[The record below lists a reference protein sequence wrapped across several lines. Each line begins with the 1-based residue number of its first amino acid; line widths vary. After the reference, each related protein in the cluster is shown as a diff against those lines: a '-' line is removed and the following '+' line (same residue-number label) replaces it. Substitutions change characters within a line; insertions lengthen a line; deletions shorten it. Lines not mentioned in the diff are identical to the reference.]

1 MNMEFKNAA
10 FDAAGTATGTEQT
23 IAGLPSPTDP
33 APAGGAG
40 QRMPEPQVGRAR
52 SDNSPT
58 GERDVPQD
66 RRNPDDTSTSRENP
80 AATPGE
86 QATEAEK
93 SSYPKPVP
101 TNPPCGAGDDAIKNR
116 KPIHLEHHPTHPASA
131 GGGGHGTVETHP
143 EPAAAQVSA
152 SDGGGDAPVEGSK
165 PWLASASHTKSRR
178 KAGEVGADPNGGDT
192 NAAAE
197 RPDLRFSDP
206 LVAEIVQ
213 LHRMRRRWMKAKNAL
228 ILQGKAFGRAVCDG
242 DKEAGSAA
250 FDRVIGGKAGPGDDT
265 LIIALAPFAAAIAR
279 FDEDIGPIEKRLV
292 KLAKGL
298 PIAPFVESV
307 KGLGWSS
314 VATIVGEAG
323 DLSAYPSVAGV
334 WKRMGLAVIDGD
346 GRQRK
351 VADADRAMIHGY
363 NPERRSVVWNAGNNV
378 IGGMGNGKRPLSG
391 EDVDGRE
398 DWTPY
403 EKLFVH
409 RLRYEAARDPAMR
422 LPDTKEGKESYTRY
436 AAARAKRYVEKRM
449 LKDMTLAW
457 RRAVGQS
464 SPENQSR
471 LADRPICNGGAQ

>member
-1 MNMEFKNAA
+1 MNMEFTNAA
-10 FDAAGTATGTEQT
+10 FDAAGTASRREHTKKIE
-23 IAGLPSPTDP
+23 PSPTDP
-33 APAGGAG
+33 ASAGGAG
-40 QRMPEPQVGRAR
+40 HSRQETQNGSAS
-52 SDNSPT
+52 SDNSPS
-58 GERDVPQD
+58 GERDVPPCG
-66 RRNPDDTSTSRENP
+66 RYPDLGSTSRDNP

-86 QATEAEK
+86 QASSAEK
-93 SSYPKPVP
+93 PTDAEPVP
-101 TNPPCGAGDDAIKNR
+101 TNPPCGAGDDANR
-116 KPIHLEHHPTHPASA
+116 GKHTISFLHHPSHPASA
-131 GGGGHGTVETHP
+131 GGKVQLSSETHSSADLARIP
-143 EPAAAQVSA
+143 A
-152 SDGGGDAPVEGSK
+152 SDGGVDAPICRSEPS
-165 PWLASASHTKSRR
+165 PSSASPKKSRR
-178 KAGEVGADPNGGDT
+178 KAGEVGADQVTIGTQSAN
-192 NAAAE
+192 E

-242 DKEAGSAA
+242 NKEAGSAA

-279 FDEDIGPIEKRLV
+279 FDEDIGPIEKRLA

-298 PIAPFVESV
+298 PIASFVESV

-391 EDVDGRE
+391 EDVEGRE
-398 DWTPY
+398 DWTHY

-457 RRAVGQS
+457 RRAVG
-464 SPENQSR
+464 
-471 LADRPICNGGAQ
+471 L